1 MNLTKNLIV
10 SNSDKLYYKQII
22 MVSEMMPY
30 TFEEV
35 SSCKNIS
42 EAKVK
47 ADYKKL
53 CDFEADTNPRK
64 FCGNPTIYQY
74 QMKNLLNCRRGTKNY
89 KTLQEW
95 FDDPEL
101 KEKLW
106 QDAIKRNRR
115 KNAIQ
120 PSPTDVYECHR
131 LNNGAIV
138 PFKASTA
145 KYIYKKFGAKKVLD
159 PTAGWG
165 GRLLG
170 ASALG
175 IDYVGIDTNIN
186 LKEGYEKMISDL
198 NLKGCEMIWKSCFD
212 VDFREINPD
221 LVLTSPPYGDME
233 IYEHMTPWGGW
244 TAFFYDFMIPL
255 MEKLFKECKCPVC
268 INMSP
273 FMYEELTKWRQI
285 HDCRKIN
292 KERYFP
298 PCDEKIDLRQQM
310 GKQFKTKSQDYIYVW
325 WSF

>member
-1 MNLTKNLIV
+1 MIPET
-10 SNSDKLYYKQII
+10 
-22 MVSEMMPY
+22 MPY
-30 TFEEV
+30 SFDEV
-35 SSCKNIS
+35 ESCKDITL
-42 EAKVK
+42 ERVK
-47 ADYKKL
+47 QDYKKL
-53 CDFEADTNPRK
+53 TDFKAETNPRK

-89 KTLQEW
+89 KTLKEW

-115 KNAIQ
+115 DKCPY

-145 KYIYKKFGAKKVLD
+145 KYVYKKFGAKKVLD

-170 ASALG
+170 ATSLG
-175 IDYVGIDTNIN
+175 IEYVGIDTNLN
-186 LKEGYEKMISDL
+186 LKEGYENMISDL
-198 NLKGCEMIWKSCFD
+198 NLKGCEMIWKSCLD
-212 VDFREINPD
+212 VDFKEINPD

-233 IYEHMTPWGGW
+233 IYEYMNPWGSMKK
-244 TAFFYDFMIPL
+244 FYKEFMIPL
-255 MEKLFKECKCPVC
+255 MEKLFEECKCPIC

-273 FMYEELTKWRQI
+273 KMYEDLTKPELDDETGYEGGLI
-285 HDCRKIN
+285 VH
-292 KERYFP
+292 
-298 PCDEKIDLRQQM
+298 CDEKIDMRQQL

-325 WSF
+325 RSF